1 MSGTKVTPI
10 EGALELYRRL
20 PSGPDKR
27 LVEIGEGTHL
37 LMLEKEP
44 DAAVRGSPA
53 FPTTREAGRTEQS
66 VGLNRGASFQ
76 RKAEL
81 VLGTDVAY
89 ARGRVAPGY
98 QTSPCW
104 LRLGRT
110 MVKVLLFLGGLAIL
124 LVSSRQV
131 FLMFRDGSFR
141 ARGNRLIV
149 RNAHPII
156 FWMNFVGLVL
166 FGVVGVA
173 LICWQLLT

>member
-1 MSGTKVTPI
+1 MASAWPVCPI
-10 EGALELYRRL
+10 ERRA
-20 PSGPDKR
+20 
-27 LVEIGEGTHL
+27 H
-37 LMLEKEP
+37 
-44 DAAVRGSPA
+44 
-53 FPTTREAGRTEQS
+53 
-66 VGLNRGASFQ
+66 
-76 RKAEL
+76 
-81 VLGTDVAY
+81 
-89 ARGRVAPGY
+89 RGRVADTKLHLVGLD
-98 QTSPCW
+98 W
-104 LRLGRT
+104 RT

-166 FGVVGVA
+166 FGVVGVT